1 MQSSF
6 IVCQSIDKRRKI
18 GAWFWPAF
26 TSKQLQTKTFVC
38 VLFGSEGRWAGA
50 NANKML
56 RQLFSYSRP
65 YSFFLNRSPMAS
77 SPWVLGCM
85 GFLSWDWDWSADFLS
100 TICLT
105 CFAHGLLKQWRTVWE
120 RCSLG
125 ILCTSEQT
133 SNARMAG
140 FCPVYSTN
148 THSTCT
154 TIAGRTVYRYASPRV
169 YFSTLSYSCEE
180 KSCWGARDGYSEFKE
195 CRYA

>member
-1 MQSSF
+1 MQLSF

-85 GFLSWDWDWSADFLS
+85 GVLSWDWDWSADFLS
-100 TICLT
+100 TECVGNSGIRGRSESDAPLVSCVRQN
-105 CFAHGLLKQWRTVWE
+105 KRPMRVW
-120 RCSLG
+120 LG
-125 ILCTSEQT
+125 FVLCTVLIHTVLVRQSLE
-133 SNARMAG
+133 G
-140 FCPVYSTN
+140 L
-148 THSTCT
+148 CT
-154 TIAGRTVYRYASPRV
+154 VMRV
-169 YFSTLSYSCEE
+169 PSLFLNF
-180 KSCWGARDGYSEFKE
+180 DPFLV
-195 CRYA
+195 